1 MSRLNLQADTDA
13 NLFPMHVEDSVQE
26 SLVSTL
32 VMREADQTDQRA
44 TDALLSVDQ
53 IVRLMKDI
61 PELSLRCGE
70 LGVVISIWCAP
81 FVAYEV
87 EFYQP
92 DQGCSARVLLFR
104 EQLKAEPAKV

>member
-1 MSRLNLQADTDA
+1 MSRLTLQIDTDV
-13 NLFPMHVEDSVQE
+13 NFDPMRVEESVQE

-32 VMREADQTDQRA
+32 VMSEPDQTDQRA
-44 TDALLSVDQ
+44 TGALLPVDQ

-92 DQGCSARVLLFR
+92 DQG
-104 EQLKAEPAKV
+104 